1 MGVTGSTGMT
11 SVEWTIGFVFQ
22 TFNLLPRLA
31 AVQNVELPQLYAS
44 RRLRRDAPLESL
56 ARVGLANRA
65 HHRPAQ
71 LSGGQQQ
78 RVAIARA
85 LVMEPALVLADEP
98 TGNLDSRSG
107 EEIMLLFQRLNQEG
121 VTLVLVTHDHDVAR
135 HASRLVEMRDG
146 RIVADNPVT
155 DRLDA
160 VDVLASMPAPEVEP
174 EEADQEAQAR

>member
-1 MGVTGSTGMT
+1 
-11 SVEWTIGFVFQ
+11 
-22 TFNLLPRLA
+22 
-31 AVQNVELPQLYAS
+31 VELPQLYAG
-44 RRLRRDAPLESL
+44 RRLQRDAPLESL
-56 ARVGLANRA
+56 QRVSLANRA

-107 EEIMLLFQRLNQEG
+107 EEIMLLFQRLNREG
-121 VTLVLVTHDHDVAR
+121 VTLVLVTHDPDVAR

-146 RIVADNPVT
+146 HIVADDPVP
-155 DRLDA
+155 DRVDA
-160 VDVLASMPAPEVEP
+160 VEVLASMPAREEEP